1 MDNVTKPQYLCC
13 ISNVHIYTVPNTN
26 PCLFQM
32 IQMSGI
38 PLIDHFCS
46 ALHDGFVCSGNTVMD
61 YALVFD
67 MLLYYSHDIHCKLV
81 DKYYLYDFAS
91 TSASN
96 ACIHTVELKRS
107 AACNQDIVRI
117 VEVSPNTVSYN
128 HSLEDLL
135 HRRQYN
141 SNISTTLFVVTATYT
156 RLTQRVDL
164 TSLCHTLMLVP
175 NAVWIVVEDS
185 ESKTESVSQLLERC
199 EVDSVHLNAVAP
211 PETPLTP
218 SGKDHPRHSWKGVV
232 QRNAGLQWL
241 RSHYRPG
248 NCSGVVYFAD
258 DDNKY
263 DLRLFQEVRNEGLCF
278 TLTMKH

>member
-1 MDNVTKPQYLCC
+1 M
-13 ISNVHIYTVPNTN
+13 
-26 PCLFQM
+26 
-32 IQMSGI
+32 
-38 PLIDHFCS
+38 CS
-46 ALHDGFVCSGNTVMD
+46 VDKVME
-61 YALVFD
+61 YAFVFD
-67 MLLYYSHDIHCKLV
+67 MLLYYPQQMYCKLL
-81 DKYYLYDFAS
+81 DNYYLYDSAS
-91 TSASN
+91 ISTSN
-96 ACIHTVELKRS
+96 ACIHAVELNRG
-107 AACNQDIVRI
+107 AVCNQDIVRI
-117 VEVSPNTVSYN
+117 VEVSPNAVSYN

-135 HRRQYN
+135 HRRQYD
-141 SNISTTLFVVTATYT
+141 SLNISTTLFVVTATYT

-175 NAVWIVVEDS
+175 KAVWIVVEDS

-199 EVDSVHLNAVAP
+199 EVDSVHLNAVTP
-211 PETPLTP
+211 PETPVTP

-263 DLRLFQEVRNEGLCF
+263 DLRMFQEVRNEGLRF
-278 TLTMKH
+278 THTMKH